1 MRVVLRPVSAGTK
14 TLNIMTKRR
23 QGHSPEQIVRK
34 IHDADRILAEGVD
47 VAAVLRELNVTEE
60 TYYRWR
66 NQFGGLKAEDAKKL
80 KHLEKQNLQLKKLL
94 AEAELENPVLKEL
107 AEGNF

>member
-1 MRVVLRPVSAGTK
+1 
-14 TLNIMTKRR
+14 MTNKRR
-23 QGHSPEQIVRK
+23 KRHSPEQIVRK
-34 IHDADRILAEGVD
+34 IQEADRILAEGGD
-47 VAAVLRELNVTEE
+47 VAAVLRQLNVTEA

-80 KHLEKQNLQLKKLL
+80 KHLEKQNLALKKLL
-94 AEAELENPVLKEL
+94 AEAELEKAVLKEL

>member
-1 MRVVLRPVSAGTK
+1 MK
-14 TLNIMTKRR
+14 TITMTNKRR
-23 QGHSPEQIVRK
+23 KRHSPEQIVRK
-34 IHDADRILAEGVD
+34 IQEADRILAEGGD
-47 VAAVLRELNVTEE
+47 VVAVLRQLNVTEA

-94 AEAELENPVLKEL
+94 AEAELEKAVLKEL